1 MRSMISKAGLGLMF
15 LVAAPASL
23 AAAEGTF
30 TCAFTDVY
38 ECVDVKGCH
47 RVSLDFANLAPVLKF
62 DFDKKVMTSDD
73 IGSDPR
79 EIKLEN
85 MVDQDGV
92 ILVHGI
98 GQNSISPRAFSGAI
112 STKTGKIRAGI
123 ATEDATLSLSGDCV
137 DDF

>member
-1 MRSMISKAGLGLMF
+1 MRSMISKAGLGLIC

-73 IGSDPR
+73 IGSEPR

-85 MVDQDGV
+85 MVEQDGV
-92 ILVHGI
+92 ILFTALDRIRSLRGPSRW
-98 GQNSISPRAFSGAI
+98 GNLDQDRQDPR
-112 STKTGKIRAGI
+112 RNW
-123 ATEDATLSLSGDCV
+123 
-137 DDF
+137 

>member
-1 MRSMISKAGLGLMF
+1 MRSMISKAGLGLIC

-23 AAAEGTF
+23 AAAEGTY

-79 EIKLEN
+79 EIEMSN
-85 MVDQDGV
+85 MVEEDGIV
-92 ILVHGI
+92 LMHGI
-98 GQNSISPRAFSGAI
+98 GKNSASPRSFSGAL
-112 STKTGKIRAGI
+112 SLKTGKIRAGI
-123 ATEDATLSLSGDCV
+123 STADATLSLSGDCV